1 MPKLQINPRLSID
14 TEELAFS
21 FARASG
27 PGGQNVNKVESAVQ
41 LRFDIRNSRSLN
53 EGVKERLESLAG
65 SRVTKEGILVIF
77 AQSFRSQD
85 LNRQDAQKRLTG
97 LISEAAQKPKFR
109 VKTRPT
115 LSAKKKRTDSKTQRG
130 EIKRLR
136 SGPVE

>member
-1 MPKLQINPRLSID
+1 MSKLQINPRLSID
-14 TEELAFS
+14 TDELAFS

-41 LRFDIRNSRSLN
+41 LRFDIRNSPSLN
-53 EGVKERLESLAG
+53 EGVKERLEALAG
-65 SRVTKEGILVIF
+65 SRVTKEGVLVIF
-77 AQSFRSQD
+77 AQNFRSQD
-85 LNRQDAQKRLTG
+85 LNRQDAQQRLTA
-97 LISEAAQKPKFR
+97 LISEAVQKPKFR
-109 VKTRPT
+109 IKTRPT